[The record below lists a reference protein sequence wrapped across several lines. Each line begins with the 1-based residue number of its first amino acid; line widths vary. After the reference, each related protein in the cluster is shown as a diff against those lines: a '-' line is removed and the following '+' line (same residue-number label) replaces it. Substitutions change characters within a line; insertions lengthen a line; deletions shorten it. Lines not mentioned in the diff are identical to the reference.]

1 MGTTQHRPPIRPE
14 SGRIYIDIGVVSLV
28 FLLTANKDEDA
39 EQQRG
44 AERPTG
50 HPGVERYVDSASS

>member
-1 MGTTQHRPPIRPE
+1 MGTAHPIGFAHHQKHNP
-14 SGRIYIDIGVVSLV
+14 LM

-39 EQQRG
+39 EQQRS